1 MALLEIFNFNL
12 GASFD
17 SQFQIFFG
25 EEVSLALG

>member
-1 MALLEIFNFNL
+1 MALLEIFDFNL

-17 SQFQIFFG
+17 SQFQIFSG